1 MLKLGACVSSAK
13 PQAPMPR
20 IGGMLGQVLCVRC
33 ARLGVPVRSVA
44 SQRAD
49 LPAHRN
55 MQPSDAAK
63 AWRAIVSDAIC
74 VMQPG
79 NLVVQ
84 RMARHGN
91 SCHSRELDTWRKDQ
105 ISTPSCK
112 SLPVWHC
119 MRLVWQRHNCF
130 QGMKSVATM
139 MSPPLKLTQQT
150 VSAAYVFQTSFLCCV
165 YKTHQNVLVYS
176 AMCWHH
182 TGSQNAC

>member
-1 MLKLGACVSSAK
+1 
-13 PQAPMPR
+13 MPR

-79 NLVVQ
+79 YATLGVQ
-84 RMARHGN
+84 H
-91 SCHSRELDTWRKDQ
+91 HSSTLNHATVWFDTWRA
-105 ISTPSCK
+105 
-112 SLPVWHC
+112 V
-119 MRLVWQRHNCF
+119 
-130 QGMKSVATM
+130 
-139 MSPPLKLTQQT
+139 PL
-150 VSAAYVFQTSFLCCV
+150 
-165 YKTHQNVLVYS
+165 
-176 AMCWHH
+176 
-182 TGSQNAC
+182 